1 MSHSEMCPITGA
13 VLKKKLCTGCGTC
26 IGMCPAGAL
35 SWKKEKIILDRKKC
49 VSCGLCLKVC
59 PGKGFNYPFFQKKLF
74 QKEKVSFDFG
84 HLESVY
90 RGYSLDKNI
99 RVKSASGGLV
109 SSVLLFLL
117 KEKLIDGAVVV
128 KMQDEKPVVQI
139 ATTEE
144 EILNAAQSKY
154 VLYPTNQI
162 LKEILSF
169 KGKLAY
175 IGLPCQVQDVR
186 LAM

>member
-35 SWKKEKIILDRKKC
+35 SWKKETIILDRKKC

-84 HLESVY
+84 HLESVN

-162 LKEILSF
+162 LKEILS
-169 KGKLAY
+169 
-175 IGLPCQVQDVR
+175 
-186 LAM
+186 